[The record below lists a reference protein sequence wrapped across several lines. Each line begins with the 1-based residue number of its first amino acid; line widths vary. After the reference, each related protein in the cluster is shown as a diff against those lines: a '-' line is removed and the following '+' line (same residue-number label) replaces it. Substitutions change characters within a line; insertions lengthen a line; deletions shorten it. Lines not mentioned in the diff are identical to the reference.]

1 MQPNVGMNRDEQRL
15 ALVYGLDDPVRRRLY
30 DFVSASAEPVGRD
43 EAASA
48 VGIGRPLAAYHLDRL
63 VSLGLLTADFRRPPG
78 RSGPGAGR
86 PAKVYARSTV
96 EFAVTAPPRE
106 YELAARLLAEA
117 VESDA
122 SGFSLACLKRAAR
135 KLGAEIGRG
144 SGAQPAKRAASGEPG
159 SGQPGSGQ
167 AAMRAVL
174 VEHGFEPFTAEDG
187 STALRNCPF
196 HQLAASHREIVCTM
210 NLALLE
216 GVAAGIGAQDVCPAL
231 EPGTARCC
239 VVVRAG
245 QDPNN
250 QNPSRRD
257 SNQRDSSHRES
268 NRQPMERHDA

>member
-1 MQPNVGMNRDEQRL
+1 MQPNVEMNRDEQRL

-43 EAASA
+43 QAASV

-135 KLGAEIGRG
+135 RFGAEIGRG
-144 SGAQPAKRAASGEPG
+144 SAGELPRRGAGSRPAAHGCTGE
-159 SGQPGSGQ
+159 Q
-167 AAMRAVL
+167 AMRAVL
-174 VEHGFEPFTAEDG
+174 TEHGFEPFTNADG
-187 STALRNCPF
+187 NMALRNCPF
-196 HQLAASHREIVCTM
+196 HQLAERHREVVCTM

-216 GVAAGIGAQDVCPAL
+216 GV
-231 EPGTARCC
+231 
-239 VVVRAG
+239 
-245 QDPNN
+245 
-250 QNPSRRD
+250 
-257 SNQRDSSHRES
+257 
-268 NRQPMERHDA
+268 